1 MRSPA
6 RAGGGTHCSGVGTS
20 IMKRAVY
27 PGTFDPV
34 TYGHLDII
42 RRGVNLVDELVVA
55 VATNAEK
62 RPLFSLAE
70 RIAMLK
76 AATRGVPRL
85 SIDHFAGMTVDA
97 VRARKATVI
106 LRGIRTVADFE
117 SEFQMA
123 LTNRLL
129 APDLETIFVMASQEY
144 SFLSSRLIKETA
156 SLGGD
161 LSHFVPP
168 VVETRL
174 REKFGRR
181 RGSR

>member
-1 MRSPA
+1 MR
-6 RAGGGTHCSGVGTS
+6 
-20 IMKRAVY
+20 RAVY

-55 VATNAEK
+55 VATNVEK
-62 RPLFSLAE
+62 SPLFNLAE
-70 RIAMLK
+70 RLGMLRE
-76 AATRGVPRL
+76 ATKGIPRL
-85 SIDHFAGMTVDA
+85 AIGRFEGMTVDA
-97 VRARKATVI
+97 VRKREATVI

-161 LSHFVPP
+161 LSHFVPSG
-168 VVETRL
+168 VEKRL
-174 REKFGRR
+174 KAKFRR
-181 RGSR
+181 R

>member
-1 MRSPA
+1 MR
-6 RAGGGTHCSGVGTS
+6 
-20 IMKRAVY
+20 RAVY

-55 VATNAEK
+55 VATNVEK
-62 RPLFSLAE
+62 SPLFTLKE
-70 RIAMLK
+70 RLGMLRE
-76 AATRGVPRL
+76 ATKGIPRL
-85 SIDHFAGMTVDA
+85 AIGRFEGMTVDA
-97 VRARKATVI
+97 VRKRKATVI

-156 SLGGD
+156 SLGGN
-161 LSHFVPP
+161 LAHFVPP
-168 VVETRL
+168 VVERRL
-174 REKFGRR
+174 KAKFGRR
-181 RGSR
+181 

>member
-1 MRSPA
+1 MR
-6 RAGGGTHCSGVGTS
+6 
-20 IMKRAVY
+20 RAVY

-55 VATNAEK
+55 VATNVEK
-62 RPLFSLAE
+62 NPLFSLTE
-70 RIAMLK
+70 RLDMLRE
-76 AATRGVPRL
+76 ATKGIPRL
-85 SIDHFAGMTVDA
+85 AIGRFEGMTVDA
-97 VRARKATVI
+97 VRKRKATVI

-168 VVETRL
+168 GVERRL
-174 REKFGRR
+174 KAKFRKH
-181 RGSR
+181 

>member
-1 MRSPA
+1 MR
-6 RAGGGTHCSGVGTS
+6 
-20 IMKRAVY
+20 RAVY

-55 VATNAEK
+55 VATNVEK
-62 RPLFSLAE
+62 NPLFTLKE
-70 RIAMLK
+70 RLDMLRE
-76 AATRGVPRL
+76 ATKGIPRL
-85 SIDHFAGMTVDA
+85 VIDRFAGMTVND
-97 VRARKATVI
+97 VRKRKATVI

-129 APDLETIFVMASQEY
+129 APDLETIFVMASQDY

-168 VVETRL
+168 LVEKRL
-174 REKFGRR
+174 REKFKFKRR
-181 RGSR
+181 S